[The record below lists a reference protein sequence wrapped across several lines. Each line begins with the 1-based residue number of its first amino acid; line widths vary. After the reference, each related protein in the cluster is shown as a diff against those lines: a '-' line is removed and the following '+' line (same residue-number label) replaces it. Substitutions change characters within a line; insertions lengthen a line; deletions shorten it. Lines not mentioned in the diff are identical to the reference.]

1 MGFILEPGT
10 YLREAWNVI
19 DFTVVVS
26 WILEL
31 ITEFFSFQGI
41 NLRSLRTLRLFRP
54 LKAMKTIP
62 SLRK

>member
-31 ITEFFSFQGI
+31 ITEFFSF
-41 NLRSLRTLRLFRP
+41 
-54 LKAMKTIP
+54 
-62 SLRK
+62 